1 MIPFLFSLIRN
12 NKLNMPSVKLKKG
25 REKSFNRKHPWIF
38 SGAIDSVKDIN
49 ANGETVEIISGDGKF
64 LGYGSYS
71 AHSQISVRVLSFDP
85 EDKIDRGF
93 FQKKIIDA
101 AEFRKQIIN
110 NDKTNAYRVINAES
124 DSLPGLIV
132 DKYDDYLVCQFL
144 SAGSEFWKK
153 EIVEILNSLFNPTG
167 IFERSD
173 VEVREK
179 ESLLPSKGVLYGKE
193 PDELIEIIENG
204 NKFFVD
210 INLGNKTGFYLDQRD
225 NRKIIEQ
232 FSSGMEILN
241 CFSYT
246 GGFSVYAIKAGASKV
261 INVDSTAKSLE
272 LAEKNFSLNGI
283 NSSKYENINDDVFK
297 YLRKLRDTNRQF
309 DVIILDPPKFAESVS
324 QIDKAARGYKDIN
337 LLALK
342 LLKKQGV
349 LFTFSCSGHIVPDL
363 FNKII
368 ADAAAD
374 AGREVH
380 ILKYLTQSPD
390 HTMLTSFPEGL
401 YLKGLICKVN

>member
-1 MIPFLFSLIRN
+1 
-12 NKLNMPSVKLKKG
+12 MPSIKLKKG
-25 REKSFNRKHPWIF
+25 RDKSFNRKHPWIF

-49 ANGETVEIISGDGKF
+49 TNGETVDIISGDGKF

-71 AHSQISVRVLSFDP
+71 SHSQISVRVLSFNPD
-85 EDKIDRGF
+85 EKIDLYF
-93 FQKKIIDA
+93 FQRRMKDA
-101 AEFRKQIIN
+101 AEFRKQIIT
-110 NDKTNAYRVINAES
+110 DKTTNAFRVVNAES
-124 DSLPGLIV
+124 DSLPGLVV
-132 DKYDDYLVCQFL
+132 DKYGDYLVCQFL
-144 SAGSEFWKK
+144 SAGAEFWKK
-153 EIVEILNSLFNPTG
+153 EIVEILINLFNPTG

-179 ESLLPSKGVLYGKE
+179 EGLLPSKGVLFGKE
-193 PDELIEIIENG
+193 PDELIEIVENG

-210 INLGNKTGFYLDQRD
+210 INLGHKTGFYLDQRD
-225 NRKIIEQ
+225 NRKILEQ
-232 FSSGMEILN
+232 FSSEKEILN

-246 GGFSVYAIKAGASKV
+246 GGFSVYAVKAGASKV
-261 INVDSTAKSLE
+261 INVDSSAESLT

-283 NSSKYENINDDVFK
+283 DPSKYENIHDDVFK

-309 DVIILDPPKFAESVS
+309 DIIILDPPKFAESVS

-342 LLKKQGV
+342 LLKKHGL

-380 ILKYLTQSPD
+380 LLKYLTQSPD

>member
-1 MIPFLFSLIRN
+1 
-12 NKLNMPSVKLKKG
+12 MPSVKLKKG
-25 REKSFNRKHPWIF
+25 RDKSFNRKHPWIF
-38 SGAIDSVKDIN
+38 SGAIDSVKDVN
-49 ANGETVEIISGDGKF
+49 SNGETVDIISGDGKF

-71 AHSQISVRVLSFDP
+71 SQSQISVRVLSFNPD
-85 EDKIDRGF
+85 EKIDLDF
-93 FQKKIIDA
+93 FHMRMKDA
-101 AEFRKQIIN
+101 AEFRKQIIT
-110 NDKTNAYRVINAES
+110 DKTTNAFRLVNAES
-124 DSLPGLIV
+124 DSLPGLVV
-132 DKYDDYLVCQFL
+132 DKYGDYLVCQFL
-144 SAGSEFWKK
+144 SAGAEFWKK
-153 EIVEILNSLFNPTG
+153 EIVEILISLFNPTG

-179 ESLLPSKGVLYGKE
+179 EGLQQSKGILYGKAPE
-193 PDELIEIIENG
+193 GLIEILENG
-204 NKFFVD
+204 NKFLVD
-210 INLGNKTGFYLDQRD
+210 IVLGHKTGFYLDQRD
-225 NRKIIEQ
+225 NRKLLQ
-232 FSSGMEILN
+232 NFSSGSEILN

-246 GGFSVYAIKAGASKV
+246 GGFSVYALKSGASKV
-261 INVDSTAKSLE
+261 INVDSSAEALS
-272 LAEKNFSLNGI
+272 LAEKNFALNEI
-283 NSSKYENINDDVFK
+283 DSSTYENTQDDVFK
-297 YLRKLRDTNRQF
+297 YLRKLRDTNKQF

-342 LLKKQGV
+342 LLKKNGL

-390 HTMLTSFPEGL
+390 HSMLTSFPEGL
-401 YLKGLICKVN
+401 YLKGLVCKVN

>member
-1 MIPFLFSLIRN
+1 
-12 NKLNMPSVKLKKG
+12 MPSIKLKKG
-25 REKSFNRKHPWIF
+25 RDKSFNRKHPWIF
-38 SGAIDSVKDIN
+38 SGAIDSVKDIET
-49 ANGETVEIISGDGKF
+49 NGETVEIISGDGKF

-71 AHSQISVRVLSFDP
+71 SHSQISVRVLSFNPD
-85 EDKIDRGF
+85 EKIDINF
-93 FQKKIIDA
+93 FQKRIENAIGL
-101 AEFRKQIIN
+101 RKQIIN
-110 NDKTNAYRVINAES
+110 DKTTNAYRIINAES
-124 DSLPGLIV
+124 DLLPGLVV
-132 DKYDDYLVCQFL
+132 DKYSDYLVCQFL
-144 SAGSEFWKK
+144 SAGAEFWKK
-153 EIVEILNSLFNPTG
+153 EIVEILINLFNPTG

-179 ESLLPSKGVLYGKE
+179 EGLLPSKGVLYGKQ

-210 INLGNKTGFYLDQRD
+210 VNLGHKTGFYLDQRD
-225 NRKIIEQ
+225 NRKILEQ
-232 FSSGMEILN
+232 FALGKEILN

-246 GGFSVYAIKAGASKV
+246 GGFSVYAVKAGASKV
-261 INVDSTAKSLE
+261 INVDSSAESLT

-283 NSSKYENINDDVFK
+283 DSSKYENIHDDVFK

-342 LLKKQGV
+342 LLKKNGI

>member
-1 MIPFLFSLIRN
+1 
-12 NKLNMPSVKLKKG
+12 MPSVKLKKG
-25 REKSFNRKHPWIF
+25 RDKSFNRKHPWIF
-38 SGAIDSVKDIN
+38 SGAIDSVKDVN
-49 ANGETVEIISGDGKF
+49 KNGETVDIISGDGKL

-71 AHSQISVRVLSFDP
+71 SHSQISVRVLSFNP
-85 EDKIDRGF
+85 EEKINLDF
-93 FQKKIIDA
+93 FQKRIKNA

-110 NDKTNAYRVINAES
+110 DEKTNAFRVVNAES
-124 DSLPGLIV
+124 DSLPGLVV
-132 DKYDDYLVCQFL
+132 DKYCDYLVCQFL
-144 SAGSEFWKK
+144 SAGAEFWKK
-153 EIVEILNSLFNPTG
+153 EIVEILVSLFNPTG

-179 ESLLPSKGVLYGKE
+179 EGLLPSKGVLFGKE

-210 INLGNKTGFYLDQRD
+210 VNLGHKTGFYLDQRD
-225 NRKIIEQ
+225 NRKILEQ
-232 FSSGMEILN
+232 FASGKEILN

-246 GGFSVYAIKAGASKV
+246 GGFSVYAVKAGASKV
-261 INVDSTAKSLE
+261 INVDSSAESLV
-272 LAEKNFSLNGI
+272 LAEKNFFLNGI
-283 NSSKYENINDDVFK
+283 DSSKFENTHDDVFK

-342 LLKKQGV
+342 LLKKNGL

>member
-1 MIPFLFSLIRN
+1 
-12 NKLNMPSVKLKKG
+12 MPSVKLKKG
-25 REKSFNRKHPWIF
+25 RDKSFNRKHPWIF
-38 SGAIDSVKDIN
+38 SGAIDSVKDVN
-49 ANGETVEIISGDGKF
+49 KNGETVDIISGDGKL

-71 AHSQISVRVLSFDP
+71 SHSQISVRVLSFNPD
-85 EDKIDRGF
+85 EKINLDF
-93 FQKKIIDA
+93 FQKRIKNA
-101 AEFRKQIIN
+101 AEFRKQIIT
-110 NDKTNAYRVINAES
+110 DKTTNAFRVVNAES
-124 DSLPGLIV
+124 DSLPGLVV
-132 DKYDDYLVCQFL
+132 DKYGDYLVCQFL
-144 SAGSEFWKK
+144 SAGAEFWKK
-153 EIVEILNSLFNPTG
+153 EIVEILVSLFNPTG

-179 ESLLPSKGVLYGKE
+179 EGLLPSKGVLFGKE

-210 INLGNKTGFYLDQRD
+210 VNLGHKTGFYLDQRD
-225 NRKIIEQ
+225 NRKILEQ
-232 FSSGMEILN
+232 FASGKEILN

-246 GGFSVYAIKAGASKV
+246 GGFSVYAVKAGASKV
-261 INVDSTAKSLE
+261 INVDSSAESLV
-272 LAEKNFSLNGI
+272 LAEKNFFLNGI
-283 NSSKYENINDDVFK
+283 DSSKFENTHDDVFK

-342 LLKKQGV
+342 LLKKNGL